1 LEERGETATLT
12 ILLLAQLKA
21 KLKMA
26 ATGYAPL
33 RVGED
38 DEDEGSYHAQQL
50 DRNEQS
56 HGFEVG
62 EIEAEDEEMERNDE
76 ELLLPRPE
84 VRVEQE
90 ELPDPSDV
98 EITVDPP
105 SDEGDEPLKAA
116 GGESSSSKAQVSL
129 PWKILVI
136 VYGVLV
142 GDAIA
147 STVITPFVPG
157 TSYHSRAATLCA

>member
-1 LEERGETATLT
+1 
-12 ILLLAQLKA
+12 
-21 KLKMA
+21 MA

-33 RVGED
+33 RVH
-38 DEDEGSYHAQQL
+38 DEEENDG
-50 DRNEQS
+50 
-56 HGFEVG
+56 
-62 EIEAEDEEMERNDE
+62 EAEAPESPSGVPADGEKSHSYKIERDEEMERSGDDE

-84 VRVEQE
+84 VRE
-90 ELPDPSDV
+90 ELPSMSADV
-98 EITVDPP
+98 QITVDPP
-105 SDEGDEPLKAA
+105 SDV
-116 GGESSSSKAQVSL
+116 SAQEVKSDTGKGQQISL

-157 TSYHSRAATLCA
+157 TLFIIYLPTLLFLFVE

>member
-1 LEERGETATLT
+1 
-12 ILLLAQLKA
+12 
-21 KLKMA
+21 MA

-38 DEDEGSYHAQQL
+38 EDEGSYSEQL
-50 DRNEQS
+50 DRNEKS
-56 HGFEVG
+56 HVFEVG
-62 EIEAEDEEMERNDE
+62 EIEADEEMERNDE

-84 VRVEQE
+84 VRVVQE
-90 ELPDPSDV
+90 ELSVRSDV

-116 GGESSSSKAQVSL
+116 GGESSKAQVSL

-157 TSYHSRAATLCA
+157 T

>member
-1 LEERGETATLT
+1 
-12 ILLLAQLKA
+12 
-21 KLKMA
+21 MA

-84 VRVEQE
+84 VRVVQE

-116 GGESSSSKAQVSL
+116 GGESSSKAQVSL

-157 TSYHSRAATLCA
+157 TSYHSRAATLCQYLFIYLISNNK